1 MKKFSF
7 LLVVS
12 LAVLFSSCDKS
23 DDVIDVLNDDAVEL
37 NNTIKTVV
45 ATEESSEDVMESVD
59 YETDLF
65 SFVESDFDEAT
76 TSTKSSVSE
85 RYQNMFQNWNR
96 YKGEQAPGISVEFA
110 DSTRYPLT
118 ITIDYGDST
127 VLNNGRV
134 ISGTLVI
141 VMTAAPCTD
150 GAVREI
156 TIDLAIDS
164 IAIEGWKRIECTY
177 EQDVTK
183 IFAYTSEITFKF
195 PDGTT
200 LFRSAERTREWIE
213 GLDTKWDVSD
223 DKIEIKG
230 YVSCVDSEQNEYTK
244 TIDDENPLVKLGTC
258 KVIVSGVVT
267 FTQNQIAFASLDYGD
282 GECDNIATYTYTDDE
297 GNTVSEEIEIGNY
310 QRQSSK

>member
-7 LLVVS
+7 LLVIG
-12 LAVLFSSCDKS
+12 LALAFFSCDKN

-37 NNTIKTVV
+37 NSTIKTVV
-45 ATEESSEDVMESVD
+45 ASEESSEDIMVSVD

-76 TSTKSSVSE
+76 TSTKSGVSE
-85 RYQNMFQNWNR
+85 RYQNMFQHWNR
-96 YKGEQAPGISVEFA
+96 YKGEQAPGISVQFG
-110 DSTRYPLT
+110 DSTRFPLN

-134 ISGTLVI
+134 ISGTIEI

-150 GAVREI
+150 GAVREV
-156 TIDLAIDS
+156 TFNLVIDS

-177 EQDVTK
+177 EQAVTK
-183 IFAYTSEITFKF
+183 IFVCTSEITFTF

-200 LFRSAERTREWIE
+200 LFRSAERTREWVE
-213 GLDTKWDVSD
+213 GLDTKWDTSD

-230 YVSCVDSEQNEYTK
+230 YVSCVDSEQNEYSK

-258 KVIVSGVVT
+258 KVIVSGVVI
-267 FTQNQIAFASLDYGD
+267 FTQNQVEFASLDYGD
-282 GECDNIATYTYTDDE
+282 GECDNIATYTYTTDE
-297 GNTVSEEIEIGNY
+297 GETVIEEIEIGNH